1 MKGVKIKGFLIL
13 SWRGGSLSDRRGN
26 PSCLGESGK
35 VGGSF
40 TEGQWIATGY
50 ALAMTKLELGNDQRL
65 VTLPPFHPSNF
76 TLPSLAFLEGN
87 TETMVT
93 VSVALGVAGTLSGT

>member
-50 ALAMTKLELGNDQRL
+50 ALAMTKIGEKERSEFMFHSSPFNILSSFTDFFGNRHGSQ
-65 VTLPPFHPSNF
+65 
-76 TLPSLAFLEGN
+76 G
-87 TETMVT
+87 
-93 VSVALGVAGTLSGT
+93 G